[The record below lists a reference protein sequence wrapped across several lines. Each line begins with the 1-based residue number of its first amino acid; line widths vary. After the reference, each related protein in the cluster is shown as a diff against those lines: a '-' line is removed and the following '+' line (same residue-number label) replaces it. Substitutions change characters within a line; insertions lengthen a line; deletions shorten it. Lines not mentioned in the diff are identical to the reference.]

1 VSRHRAEGARSA
13 WQDGTRDALVA
24 VGLEPQWVRELV
36 LRALGEDLGP
46 GWVDVTTAATV
57 PVDDDRRAEVV
68 AHEDGVVAGL
78 LLLPV
83 VLAEAAARLDLPVPT
98 ADLRVYD
105 GARVCA
111 QDVLAD
117 LRGPTRVL
125 LVAERTAVN
134 LVRHLCGVATHA
146 AAWIELLAGSGA
158 RLLDTRCTT
167 PGLRPLERYAVR
179 CAGGSNGRA
188 GLYDAAHVTVDHAAA
203 AGSVA
208 DALDAVRRRLPGAL
222 VQVDVRT
229 TLQAVEA
236 VHAGARFVVCD
247 AMSPEQ
253 LASAVRQIRAATD
266 EHVEIAASGT
276 FDLHQAKEY
285 AQTGVDHLYVD
296 TLVQGSTVLDVR
308 LNII

>member
-1 VSRHRAEGARSA
+1 MAG
-13 WQDGTRDALVA
+13 
-24 VGLEPQWVRELV
+24 GLEPAWVRELV

-57 PVDDDRRAEVV
+57 PVDDDRRAEVG

-98 ADLRVYD
+98 ADLRVHD
-105 GARVCA
+105 GAHVCA
-111 QDVLAD
+111 KDVLAD

-146 AAWIELLAGSGA
+146 AAWIELLAGTGT
-158 RLLDTRCTT
+158 RLLDTRGTT

-222 VQVDVRT
+222 VQVDVRS

-253 LASAVRQIRAATD
+253 LGAAVRQIRAATD

-296 TLVQGSTVLDVR
+296 SLVQGSTVLDVR
-308 LNII
+308 LDII